1 MAALKTF
8 KYVRFYSDFYFV
20 IINSISYLMIVV
32 TNMKI
37 YDFRG
42 GSLVATASIDQSLKI
57 WQIESGFLT
66 QVLVGHEDAVT
77 SCALAEDERLVVS
90 GGKDRKV
97 RDNNFK

>member
-1 MAALKTF
+1 
-8 KYVRFYSDFYFV
+8 
-20 IINSISYLMIVV
+20 
-32 TNMKI
+32 MKI
-37 YDFRG
+37 CELRG

-90 GGKDRKV
+90 GGKDKKV